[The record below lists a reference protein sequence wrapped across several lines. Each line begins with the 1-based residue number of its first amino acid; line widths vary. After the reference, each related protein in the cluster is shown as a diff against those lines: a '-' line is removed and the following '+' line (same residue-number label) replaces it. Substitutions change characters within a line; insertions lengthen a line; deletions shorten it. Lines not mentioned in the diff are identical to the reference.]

1 MKPTHP
7 LTRIR
12 QTVQAVCLALPVA
25 AAAQT
30 AATPTPPAPPA
41 SAASAPAVSAT
52 TLPAI
57 TVKATADKETATG
70 PVTGYRAK
78 RSATATKTDSPLN
91 EVPQSISVI
100 TADQVRDQ
108 ASPNMQEALRYSA
121 GVRNEMYGV
130 DNRGDYFS
138 MRGGS
143 EGSVLLDGLRLP
155 LTGWWGV
162 IRNEPFAFERI
173 EVLRGPASV
182 IAGQNGPG
190 GVVNLVSKRP
200 QAEAMREVQLQVGTN
215 DHKQLAADLTGPVD
229 KEGRLLYRL
238 VALHKDSGTQ
248 VNHAVDER
256 SYFAPSLTWK
266 PAAGTSLNVYYAYQK
281 DNTGNVNAFF
291 PIEGT
296 LTPAPNGP
304 LPTDTFI
311 GEPDWDR
318 YGGERNR
325 FGYQLEQQ
333 LGSDWT
339 LRHNLR
345 HDRTDGYIRTMYAA
359 WWLGFAN
366 ADGSANPNGRYLNR
380 VWYASDDRSTV
391 TNTDLLLE
399 GKLKFGSTQH
409 TLLVGVDAMR
419 GKWNKVD
426 FGEAEAT
433 PLDVYSPVYGSFPLP
448 DLGAG
453 ATTETRVRNLGVLVQ
468 DQIRFDDRFVLVAGL
483 RRDRARTETT
493 GSTVSQDDSATSK
506 NLGGVVLAPGGVSPY
521 VNYSESFEPVAPA
534 TDTTTD
540 PVSTQVFKPKRGKQF
555 EAGVKWS
562 PQNQRFTVASAIYQL
577 KEKNRV
583 TTGPTPTTAQQLGE
597 VTVKGFEIE
606 GSATLPAWDIVAQ
619 YTYMDATETSDA
631 SDRAAYRGKQLAGIP
646 KHSASAWA
654 VHKFARW
661 GLPGVRAGA
670 GVRHIGR
677 SADESG
683 NNGVPAVTLY
693 DLLLAYDHGPWGLA
707 FNVSNLT
714 DKAYIATCLSR
725 GDCWFGAQR
734 RAVLSMAYRW

>member
-7 LTRIR
+7 PTRIR
-12 QTVQAVCLALPVA
+12 QTVQAVCLALPFS

-30 AATPTPPAPPA
+30 IAAPATP
-41 SAASAPAVSAT
+41 ASAPAGTET

-57 TVKATADKETATG
+57 RVKASAEKETATG
-70 PVTGYRAK
+70 PVTGYTAK
-78 RSATATKTDSPLN
+78 RSATATKTDTPLN

-108 ASPNMQEALRYSA
+108 ASPNMQEALRYTA

-162 IRNEPFAFERI
+162 IRNEPYAFERI

-200 QAEAMREVQLQVGTN
+200 QAEAAREVQVQVGTN
-215 DHKQLAADLTGPVD
+215 DHKQVSADLTGAID
-229 KEGRLLYRL
+229 DEGRLLYRL

-266 PAAGTSLNVYYAYQK
+266 PAAGTRLNVYYTYQK
-281 DNTGNVNAFF
+281 DNTGNTNAFF

-304 LPTDTFI
+304 IPTDTFI
-311 GEPDWDR
+311 GEPSWDR

-325 FGYQLEQQ
+325 FGYQLEQE
-333 LGSDWT
+333 LGNDWT

-359 WWLGFAN
+359 WWLGFSN
-366 ADGSANPNGRYLNR
+366 ADGSPNPNGRHLNR
-380 VWYASDDRSTV
+380 VWYASDDHSTI

-399 GKLKFGSTQH
+399 GKLNFGITRH
-409 TLLVGVDAMR
+409 TLLIGVDAMR
-419 GKWNKVD
+419 GNWHKVD
-426 FGEAEAT
+426 YGEAAAT

-453 ATTETRVRNLGVLVQ
+453 TTADTRVRNLGVLVQ
-468 DQIRFDDRFVLVAGL
+468 DQIKVDERFVFVAGL
-483 RRDRARTETT
+483 RRDLAKTT
-493 GSTVSQDDSATSK
+493 TNNPLESQYDSATSS
-506 NLGGVVLAPGGVSPY
+506 NLGGVYLGPNGVSPY
-521 VNYSESFEPVAPA
+521 LNYSESFEPVAP
-534 TDTTTD
+534 
-540 PVSTQVFKPKRGKQF
+540 SNSQIFRPKRGKQL

-562 PQNQRFTVASAIYQL
+562 PEQERFTVSSAVYEL
-577 KEKNRV
+577 REANRV
-583 TTGPTPTTAQQLGE
+583 VAGPTVGTSTQLGE
-597 VTVKGFEIE
+597 VTVRGFEIE
-606 GSATLPAWDIVAQ
+606 GNLNLPTWDIIAQ
-619 YTYMDATETSDA
+619 HTYMDARDTGN
-631 SDRAAYRGKQLAGIP
+631 AARSHIQLAGIP
-646 KHSASAWA
+646 RRSTSVWA
-654 VHKFARW
+654 VHKFDHL
-661 GLPGVRAGA
+661 GLPGFRAGA
-670 GVRHIGR
+670 GARHVSGN
-677 SADESG
+677 ADELG
-683 NNGVPAVTLY
+683 NNGVPGVSIY
-693 DLLLAYDHGPWGLA
+693 DLLLAYDRGSWRLA
-707 FNVSNLT
+707 LNVSNLT
-714 DKAYIATCLSR
+714 DETYVATCLSR
-725 GDCWFGAQR
+725 GDCWFGPQR
-734 RAVLSMAYRW
+734 RGVLSASYRW